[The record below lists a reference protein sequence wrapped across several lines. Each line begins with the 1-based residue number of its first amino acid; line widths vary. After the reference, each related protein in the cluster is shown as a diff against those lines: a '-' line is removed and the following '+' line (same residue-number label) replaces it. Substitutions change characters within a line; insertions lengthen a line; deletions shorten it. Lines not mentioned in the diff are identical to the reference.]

1 MSRAYRIAVSE
12 SLARHVRV
20 EDGVCASLEI
30 LPVLPREKMSGILMA
45 ELAQRGFVQEGNTAR
60 RKDKDGVEVTVDL
73 EEGSVTVRLA
83 REKEVNLEIK
93 REARVDER
101 MKQSEEERLRASVR
115 GELERDAQRE
125 EKKLTEEV
133 ARKLEGKLRD
143 LRQELDQVSNR
154 VTASALKVRASQLG
168 QIEEI
173 HEEPDGS
180 MTIKVKL

>member
-1 MSRAYRIAVSE
+1 MSRAYRIAVAE

-30 LPVLPREKMSGILMA
+30 LPVLPREKMAGMLMA
-45 ELAQRGFVQEGNTAR
+45 ELAQRGFVQDGTTAV

-73 EEGSVTVRLA
+73 EEGSVTVRLT
-83 REKEVNLEIK
+83 REKELNLEIK

-101 MKQSEEERLRASVR
+101 EKQAAEEKLRASAR

-125 EKKLTEEV
+125 ERKLTEEV

>member
-1 MSRAYRIAVSE
+1 MSRAYRIAVAE

-30 LPVLPREKMSGILMA
+30 LPVLPRERMAGILMA
-45 ELAQRGFVQEGNTAR
+45 ELAQRGFVQEGSTAR
-60 RKDKDGVEVTVDL
+60 RTDSDGVEVTVDL
-73 EEGSVTVRLA
+73 EGGSVTVRLTQ
-83 REKEVNLEIK
+83 EKDLNLEVK
-93 REARVDER
+93 RSTQIDESQKQTAEA
-101 MKQSEEERLRASVR
+101 KLRADAR
-115 GELERDAQRE
+115 QDLERQADRE

-133 ARKLEGKLRD
+133 ARRLEGKLRD